1 MSGIR
6 YTISGLMLFFIF
18 KIYSLEIF
26 DYKKRKKKT
35 EKIQTSIKQQQ
46 QQQKKN
52 KNSNLLQII
61 SSSRRKQWKDAII
74 IGISLIVAGQGL
86 LAYGEQYLSSDITA
100 LLFSTVPIWVLL
112 IGKFYYNL
120 KLNKYT
126 LLGIIAGSIGL
137 VILIYP
143 SFEDMLFGGQTNSS
157 TNTNN
162 KNNFLGISILLIAAI
177 SWAIGSLYS
186 HRADLPNNILI
197 STGMMLFVGGLFL
210 LGIGMIIEFN
220 TLDVSRFSTSSILS
234 LLYLIIVGTMG
245 WLGFF
250 WILRNTTA
258 TLANTFAYVSPV
270 IAVFLGWI
278 ILDENINIRIIVAT
292 IVIIVG
298 VILIVNKNK
307 IVLRNNN

>member
-6 YTISGLMLFFIF
+6 YTISGLMLFFIY

-26 DYKKRKKKT
+26 DNKKRKQKT
-35 EKIQTSIKQQQ
+35 ENIQTSIKH

-52 KNSNLLQII
+52 KNPNLLQLI
-61 SSSRRKQWKDAII
+61 SSRRQWKDAII
-74 IGISLIVAGQGL
+74 IGITLIVAGQGL

-100 LLFSTVPIWVLL
+100 LLFSTVPIWTLV

-126 LLGIIAGSIGL
+126 LLGIVAGSIGL

-143 SFEDMLFGGQTNSS
+143 SFEDVLFGGQTNSS
-157 TNTNN
+157 ANTNN
-162 KNNFLGISILLIAAI
+162 KNNFLGISILLMAAI

-186 HRADLPNNILI
+186 HRANLPNNILI

-210 LGIGMIIEFN
+210 LGIGIIIEFN
-220 TLDVSRFSTSSILS
+220 TLDVSRFSSSSILS
-234 LLYLIIVGTMG
+234 LLYLIIIGTMG

-270 IAVFLGWI
+270 IAVFLGWV
-278 ILDENINIRIIVAT
+278 ILDENINLRIIVAT

-307 IVLRNNN
+307 IVLRNNS